1 MIQQQDH
8 SDPIKFE
15 VHMYHPTAMAN
26 AVTPTNWF
34 YTLYVHT
41 PSNIVQRDNPSR
53 LEIAFLLDSGASI
66 SVLNYPTYV
75 TLTKLLDIIS
85 NYTSNVGP
93 TRSSTTL
100 TVANQ
105 TEGPILHYANIILN
119 TTIDENSRYFS
130 VPFAVADIKYNIL
143 GTPFFEENK
152 QNINIQDFTLKFK
165 DQSKTHPNYTK
176 FTTLLSKD
184 YPYFSYTY
192 RTNSKTQIRLKPK
205 SSKIAHFPI
214 KNYHNLHFTTTPENH
229 FFPSVPHNYFATKF
243 RTNFILIEVFTD
255 DKPDICATIIQN
267 TSKHI
272 ATLPTGHIVYI
283 EVPTTDEKPKFFHV
297 NDINTLIQNVTHT
310 YHPEIT
316 EPIPPTNY
324 IVQYED
330 PTTPPPQFSLHQIYM
345 TNDDIPNQTSLY
357 NVQPTSH
364 TSEKRIFSSLP
375 YTSKNLKFIN
385 KFNFQF
391 SDLTGTEYITLCN
404 MLLKYKTCYATHKND
419 VGKISTPF
427 RIRLKPNAQLMTQRP
442 SKVPIH
448 YRDKL
453 NVLLKELEKYNIIK
467 QIGSSPQDKPVYGT
481 TSLNPLI
488 IIPKGDTIKCVL
500 DARHL
505 NSNTEQS
512 DESWPIEPLAPQL
525 ARANKKY
532 KSAIDL
538 MYAYAHTPLDE
549 DTIKLT
555 SFSSGDKLF
564 AFIRGFY
571 GLKRLPN
578 FFTKQMS
585 TFFKTLIEQGFAL
598 VYIDDILLL
607 SDSKEHMFQLI
618 EQLHIIST
626 KNNLKLA
633 PEKYNT
639 IKPIHSKIAA
649 IHKIPSPTGKVA
661 LMSFIGAL
669 KFYTKFIEKRH
680 INFKPFYDLLHE
692 NTPWKWTDEH
702 ESLFQ
707 KLKLSLTSET
717 ELTIPNTKHPFFITV
732 DASLI
737 GLGAV
742 LFQLNEQNKMKV
754 ISYNSRILNPQE
766 QKLSTLDIE
775 LLGIVHALQI
785 YEFLIIG
792 SPHPIHILTDHKPL
806 LHCFTKK
813 VTLALV
819 FIELKCS

>member
-1 MIQQQDH
+1 
-8 SDPIKFE
+8 
-15 VHMYHPTAMAN
+15 
-26 AVTPTNWF
+26 
-34 YTLYVHT
+34 
-41 PSNIVQRDNPSR
+41 
-53 LEIAFLLDSGASI
+53 
-66 SVLNYPTYV
+66 
-75 TLTKLLDIIS
+75 
-85 NYTSNVGP
+85 
-93 TRSSTTL
+93 
-100 TVANQ
+100 
-105 TEGPILHYANIILN
+105 
-119 TTIDENSRYFS
+119 
-130 VPFAVADIKYNIL
+130 
-143 GTPFFEENK
+143 
-152 QNINIQDFTLKFK
+152 
-165 DQSKTHPNYTK
+165 
-176 FTTLLSKD
+176 
-184 YPYFSYTY
+184 
-192 RTNSKTQIRLKPK
+192 
-205 SSKIAHFPI
+205 
-214 KNYHNLHFTTTPENH
+214 
-229 FFPSVPHNYFATKF
+229 
-243 RTNFILIEVFTD
+243 
-255 DKPDICATIIQN
+255 
-267 TSKHI
+267 
-272 ATLPTGHIVYI
+272 
-283 EVPTTDEKPKFFHV
+283 
-297 NDINTLIQNVTHT
+297 
-310 YHPEIT
+310 
-316 EPIPPTNY
+316 
-324 IVQYED
+324 
-330 PTTPPPQFSLHQIYM
+330 
-345 TNDDIPNQTSLY
+345 
-357 NVQPTSH
+357 
-364 TSEKRIFSSLP
+364 
-375 YTSKNLKFIN
+375 
-385 KFNFQF
+385 
-391 SDLTGTEYITLCN
+391 

-419 VGKISTPF
+419 VGKFSKPF

-448 YRDKL
+448 YLDKL

-481 TSLNPLI
+481 TYLNPFI
-488 IIPKGDTIKCVL
+488 IIPKGDTINCVL
-500 DARHL
+500 DAQHL

-512 DESWPIEPLAPQL
+512 DESWPIEPLALQL

-571 GLKRLPN
+571 GLKGLPN

-633 PEKYNT
+633 PEKSFFMLLKVKFLGHEIGYNT

-669 KFYTKFIEKRH
+669 NFYTKFIEKLH
-680 INFKPFYDLLHE
+680 INLKPFYDLLHE

-702 ESLFQ
+702 KSLFQ
-707 KLKLSLTSET
+707 KLKMSLTSET

-766 QKLSTLDIE
+766 QKLSTLDRE

-785 YEFLIIG
+785 YEFLIIV
-792 SPHPIHILTDHKPL
+792 SPHPIHIFTDHKPL

-813 VTLALV
+813 GNLSPRFYRAQMQLTKFSKLKIIHTPGKNLSVADMLSRSFTKAELQLNQLKHKHLPPQIDFALLQDNTLKPVHYLIKHEEILPHQKHDSHPILDYGTDQFSIRINDKRNDIVVKPLQSFSFKSITPFQTKFKTPSKKNNKNLHHESLSEEDSQTFVTPSSFSTSNQNTPPITSNDKSLTPSTNDNSLYRHIIITPHTNISSDRSRHSSNNQTTSLPPLIDRTTKTTYKLRQQPKLDYRL
-819 FIELKCS
+819 FITPSQL